1 MKSLL
6 YYLNPSCSGKTS
18 VAVLFLL
25 GAITAVDAQQKKS
38 SRDTLKT
45 KQIEEVVMI
54 GYGTQKKSDVN
65 SSVSSI
71 KTKDIQDLKQISID
85 QMIQGKVAGVAVSNG
100 SGQAGSAASV
110 RIRGNTSIS
119 GTNEPL
125 YVIDGVPISGD
136 ATGQSMGGKPIAG
149 GTFGTTGGSVAVSP
163 ISFLN
168 PNDIESVDVLKDASA
183 TAIYGSRGANGVV
196 IITTK
201 SGKKGTGKI
210 SYDTYMSTSSVYK
223 KVDLMNLSQY
233 AVYQNKLADLVG
245 LERRPEFAHPSLLG
259 QGTKW
264 QDEIFRTVISQSH
277 QISFSGGKDN
287 TSYYVSGSYLDQPG
301 VLIGTEYKRYTFKVN
316 FDTQVKDWLRIG
328 TNISA
333 GISNERYAI
342 NQSFTGVL
350 TNLLLQAPDMPVY
363 NADGTFAAPPEGQ
376 NISGFNPVAEALE
389 KENKLIRKNFVGNF
403 YGEAK
408 LAKGLKYRMEISAA
422 TEFSENTEFSPYY
435 DRGTQ
440 FNLKADLTERRQ
452 NWYSINIK
460 NLLTYDLSLD
470 KHKFTFLL
478 GQEAI
483 DTHWEGVTGVGE
495 GFKSNDIY
503 SLALAEDIKSMDQ
516 YKGQQSIFS
525 LLGRVIYD
533 FDNRYSLSA
542 SLRRDV
548 SSKFDPDI
556 YGNQV
561 GYFPSVAA
569 SWKVTNESFMQ
580 WLPSSISNIKLRGGY
595 GETGN
600 QQIPNN
606 TYTAL
611 LTKYYLLKNYQNPD
625 LKWETMQQVNL
636 GLDFTLFKN
645 FNFTVDWYNKT
656 SKDLLLQ
663 VALPD
668 YITGGAD
675 WEGGVNSPYRNV
687 GSIRNTGIDLSVS
700 YNLRAGDFS
709 WNPSLVVSHYKTNIL
724 DLSVSQSLIQT
735 IYTGSDLGNE
745 IVTNS
750 LVGGPLGVYWGYKTD
765 GLFQTADQITYQQFG
780 VTPGLGDVKYVDVNG
795 DGKIDANDLTKIGDP
810 NPDFTFG
817 FTNSFK
823 YKNIDLSFFLQGSV
837 GNDVMN
843 MSRKNGMRGY
853 GLYVNQY
860 ADAANFWT
868 PENTNTDVPRIAASA
883 GNNQKMSDRFIEDG
897 TYVRL
902 QNVTL
907 GYSISPDFLQKIKVS
922 RLRLYLSAQ
931 NLYTWTK
938 YTGYD
943 PEIGSFNQ
951 NALLTGIDNGRY
963 PSPRTFSF
971 GLNVDF

>member
-1 MKSLL
+1 M
-6 YYLNPSCSGKTS
+6 
-18 VAVLFLL
+18 
-25 GAITAVDAQQKKS
+25 
-38 SRDTLKT
+38 
-45 KQIEEVVMI
+45 
-54 GYGTQKKSDVN
+54 
-65 SSVSSI
+65 
-71 KTKDIQDLKQISID
+71 
-85 QMIQGKVAGVAVSNG
+85 
-100 SGQAGSAASV
+100 
-110 RIRGNTSIS
+110 
-119 GTNEPL
+119 
-125 YVIDGVPISGD
+125 
-136 ATGQSMGGKPIAG
+136 
-149 GTFGTTGGSVAVSP
+149 
-163 ISFLN
+163 
-168 PNDIESVDVLKDASA
+168 
-183 TAIYGSRGANGVV
+183 
-196 IITTK
+196 
-201 SGKKGTGKI
+201 
-210 SYDTYMSTSSVYK
+210 
-223 KVDLMNLSQY
+223 
-233 AVYQNKLADLVG
+233 
-245 LERRPEFAHPSLLG
+245 
-259 QGTKW
+259 
-264 QDEIFRTVISQSH
+264 
-277 QISFSGGKDN
+277 
-287 TSYYVSGSYLDQPG
+287 
-301 VLIGTEYKRYTFKVN
+301 
-316 FDTQVKDWLRIG
+316 
-328 TNISA
+328 
-333 GISNERYAI
+333 
-342 NQSFTGVL
+342 
-350 TNLLLQAPDMPVY
+350 
-363 NADGTFAAPPEGQ
+363 
-376 NISGFNPVAEALE
+376 
-389 KENKLIRKNFVGNF
+389 
-403 YGEAK
+403 
-408 LAKGLKYRMEISAA
+408 
-422 TEFSENTEFSPYY
+422 
-435 DRGTQ
+435 
-440 FNLKADLTERRQ
+440 
-452 NWYSINIK
+452 
-460 NLLTYDLSLD
+460 
-470 KHKFTFLL
+470 
-478 GQEAI
+478 
-483 DTHWEGVTGVGE
+483 
-495 GFKSNDIY
+495 
-503 SLALAEDIKSMDQ
+503 
-516 YKGQQSIFS
+516 
-525 LLGRVIYD
+525 
-533 FDNRYSLSA
+533 
-542 SLRRDV
+542 
-548 SSKFDPDI
+548 
-556 YGNQV
+556 
-561 GYFPSVAA
+561 
-569 SWKVTNESFMQ
+569 
-580 WLPSSISNIKLRGGY
+580 
-595 GETGN
+595 
-600 QQIPNN
+600 
-606 TYTAL
+606 
-611 LTKYYLLKNYQNPD
+611 
-625 LKWETMQQVNL
+625 
-636 GLDFTLFKN
+636 
-645 FNFTVDWYNKT
+645 
-656 SKDLLLQ
+656 LLQ